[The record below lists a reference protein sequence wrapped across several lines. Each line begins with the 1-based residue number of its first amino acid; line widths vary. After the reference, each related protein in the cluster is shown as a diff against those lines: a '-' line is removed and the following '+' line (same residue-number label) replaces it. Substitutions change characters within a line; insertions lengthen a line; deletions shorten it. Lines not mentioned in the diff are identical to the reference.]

1 MMHLCTVLTAVV
13 VFPGAS
19 NKTVIV
25 SQELSLLS
33 RNGRG
38 TFFLPWPRALRAL
51 FVGVTIVL
59 SLQFKAIIVL
69 LFPNI
74 IL

>member
-38 TFFLPWPRALRAL
+38 TFLPWPRALRAL